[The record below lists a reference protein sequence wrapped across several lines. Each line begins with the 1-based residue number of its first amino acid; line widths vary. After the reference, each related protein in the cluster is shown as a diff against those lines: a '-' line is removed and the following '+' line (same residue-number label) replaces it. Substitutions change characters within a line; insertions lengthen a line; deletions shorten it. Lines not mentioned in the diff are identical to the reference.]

1 MSIFRKKKAGE
12 AAAEIPAVQETPRR
26 TVQRASLTSGRM
38 AALFQR
44 LYRWVFS
51 VNVTAGVYQIESGED
66 TFAREPLPIRGYY
79 SALLAHLA
87 DELPEGER
95 ETFARM
101 FSAESIGR
109 AMESGSTSLRGIFSA
124 YELGVEDSEGRE
136 RPLCW
141 YEFRAE
147 WVMQVDLQNR
157 VCVLSVRQ
165 VQGDLDRG
173 QDRKPAAA
181 PRTEEGEIDWEA
193 LRVRDLDRAADGMDF
208 EYNVAED
215 VVYLHRLRGS
225 SEGDRVTKNFL
236 SRLPTATDR
245 VLSHES
251 TREVQRLFRSDCGR
265 IDVPAD
271 CRTCGRY
278 TVDNSWGH
286 YHYGWYIEQDPLHP
300 TVVDSKRLPHQGGL
314 GKY

>member
-79 SALLAHLA
+79 NALLAHLA

-95 ETFARM
+95 ETFTRM

-147 WVMQVDLQNR
+147 WVMQVDR
-157 VCVLSVRQ
+157 RQ
-165 VQGDLDRG
+165 LPSAGSRCRGRGGLLRHTLPADRG
-173 QDRKPAAA
+173 IP
-181 PRTEEGEIDWEA
+181 P
-193 LRVRDLDRAADGMDF
+193 DRA
-208 EYNVAED
+208 
-215 VVYLHRLRGS
+215 GS
-225 SEGDRVTKNFL
+225 ACPVRA
-236 SRLPTATDR
+236 SRL
-245 VLSHES
+245 
-251 TREVQRLFRSDCGR
+251 
-265 IDVPAD
+265 
-271 CRTCGRY
+271 
-278 TVDNSWGH
+278 
-286 YHYGWYIEQDPLHP
+286 
-300 TVVDSKRLPHQGGL
+300 
-314 GKY
+314 

>member
-12 AAAEIPAVQETPRR
+12 AGAEIPAVQETPRR

-87 DELPEGER
+87 HELPEGER

-136 RPLCW
+136 RPPVGAAGAGRSGQGAGQEARRRSADGGGGDRLGSPP
-141 YEFRAE
+141 RPGSG
-147 WVMQVDLQNR
+147 QNR
-157 VCVLSVRQ
+157 R
-165 VQGDLDRG
+165 R
-173 QDRKPAAA
+173 
-181 PRTEEGEIDWEA
+181 
-193 LRVRDLDRAADGMDF
+193 
-208 EYNVAED
+208 
-215 VVYLHRLRGS
+215 H
-225 SEGDRVTKNFL
+225 
-236 SRLPTATDR
+236 
-245 VLSHES
+245 
-251 TREVQRLFRSDCGR
+251 
-265 IDVPAD
+265 
-271 CRTCGRY
+271 
-278 TVDNSWGH
+278 
-286 YHYGWYIEQDPLHP
+286 
-300 TVVDSKRLPHQGGL
+300 GL
-314 GKY
+314 

>member
-12 AAAEIPAVQETPRR
+12 TAAEIPAVQETPRR

-147 WVMQVDLQNR
+147 WVM
-157 VCVLSVRQ
+157 
-165 VQGDLDRG
+165 
-173 QDRKPAAA
+173 
-181 PRTEEGEIDWEA
+181 
-193 LRVRDLDRAADGMDF
+193 
-208 EYNVAED
+208 
-215 VVYLHRLRGS
+215 
-225 SEGDRVTKNFL
+225 
-236 SRLPTATDR
+236 
-245 VLSHES
+245 
-251 TREVQRLFRSDCGR
+251 
-265 IDVPAD
+265 
-271 CRTCGRY
+271 
-278 TVDNSWGH
+278 
-286 YHYGWYIEQDPLHP
+286 
-300 TVVDSKRLPHQGGL
+300 
-314 GKY
+314 